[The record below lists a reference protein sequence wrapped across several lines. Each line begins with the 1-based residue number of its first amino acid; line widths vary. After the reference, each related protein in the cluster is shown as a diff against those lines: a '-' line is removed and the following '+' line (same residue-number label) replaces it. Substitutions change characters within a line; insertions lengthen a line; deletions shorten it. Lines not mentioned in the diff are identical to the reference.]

1 MSDRDGENFL
11 TRWARLKRESG
22 EARPTPEPHSEEETA
37 ARPDEAEERPA
48 HAAETTDRPGD
59 GASVA
64 RTAVP
69 SEVNFADVDFDALDI
84 NSDYTRFMQPGVPDA
99 IRQKALRRLWVS
111 DPVLAMP
118 DALNDYMGDYT
129 DAAVSVP
136 ASLLRTAYKVGRGFL
151 DDSEVAAWEDLG
163 RPAPT
168 PVAAEDAPDAPPVAP
183 APAAEVEGEPV
194 AATSREEPAGSSTAP
209 EETESATAEAT
220 VPSPAPGRS
229 QG

>member
-1 MSDRDGENFL
+1 MSDRDGQSFL
-11 TRWARLKRESG
+11 TRWARLKRQSG
-22 EARPTPEPHSEEETA
+22 EARPTPEALPEDSTA
-37 ARPDEAEERPA
+37 ARPDEVEGRPA
-48 HAAETTDRPGD
+48 HAAETADRPGD

-64 RTAVP
+64 RAAVP

-136 ASLLRTAYKVGRGFL
+136 AHLLRTAYKVGRGFL

-163 RPAPT
+163 RPVPT
-168 PVAAEDAPDAPPVAP
+168 PVAAAEDAPPVAP
-183 APAAEVEGEPV
+183 ALAAEAEGEPV
-194 AATSREEPAGSSTAP
+194 AASREEPAGSSTAP
-209 EETESATAEAT
+209 EKAESAAAEAA

>member
-22 EARPTPEPHSEEETA
+22 EARPTPEPHPEEGTA

-48 HAAETTDRPGD
+48 HATETTDRLGD

-69 SEVNFADVDFDALDI
+69 SEVNFADVDFEALDI

-136 ASLLRTAYKVGRGFL
+136 ANLLRTAYKVGRGFL

-168 PVAAEDAPDAPPVAP
+168 PVAPAKDAPPVAP
-183 APAAEVEGEPV
+183 VPAAEVEGESI
-194 AATSREEPAGSSTAP
+194 AASREEPAGSSTAP
-209 EETESATAEAT
+209 EETESATAKAA
-220 VPSPAPGRS
+220 VPGPAPGRS